1 MSTQM
6 SFFASVQSFAKP
18 FVKAAAAKQDPTTV
32 ARTRFTAAADEAVK
46 EIVAGADKG
55 FWFKKLG
62 NGYTVHLKNGAKVLP
77 DCSFAVGNKEDALKL
92 LEAAKASC
100 AKGEFDEQFKATA
113 RAPRATAQA
122 EAPATPAAAPA
133 AVTPTAP
140 AAPQLPAK
148 SKRK

>member
-46 EIVAGADKG
+46 EIGEGKDKG

-113 RAPRATAQA
+113 RAPRATEQA
-122 EAPATPAAAPA
+122 EAPAAAPA
-133 AVTPTAP
+133 AVTPPAP
-140 AAPQLPAK
+140 VVPQLPAK